1 MIDAI
6 SKLVESGA
14 ISEDTQKSIQEA
26 WDLKVKENRETV
38 GAELREE
45 FAKRYEHDKSNM
57 IEAIDSMM
65 NEKLSEE
72 ITKFVED
79 RKALAQEKIAYKEN
93 VGKHSAKLESFI
105 LSKLS
110 EELKELHSD
119 RKGVHE
125 NFTKLEEFVVN
136 ALAKEIKEFHEDKKG
151 VVETKVKLVAEAKK
165 QMAKMK
171 EAFIKKSAK
180 VVENAVVKKL
190 GEELTQLKED
200 ITKARNVNF
209 GKKIFEAFASEYQN
223 SYLNEKSETAKLM
236 KVVDETALK
245 LAEELKSLKE
255 DITAAREVNFGKKIF
270 EAFASEYQNSY
281 LNEKSETAKLM
292 KVVDETTL
300 KLKDAEKAVEEKK
313 AVIESKEAEAKRQ
326 SDLMERKEKM
336 AEMLK
341 PLGKTKGE
349 VMAQLLESVQTD
361 KLQASFDK
369 YLPHV
374 MAEKPVASTKQVIS
388 EAKGDRAVR
397 EDAELTNI
405 RKLAGI

>member
-14 ISEDTQKSIQEA
+14 ISEDVRNSIQEA
-26 WDLKVKENRETV
+26 WDNKIKENKEVV

-45 FAKRYEHDKSNM
+45 FAKRYEHDKANM
-57 IEAIDSMM
+57 IEAIDKMM

-105 LSKLS
+105 LNKLT

-125 NFTKLEEFVVN
+125 NFKKMEEFVVN

-171 EAFIKKSAK
+171 EAFITRSAK
-180 VVENAVVKKL
+180 VVESAVNK
-190 GEELTQLKED
+190 
-200 ITKARNVNF
+200 
-209 GKKIFEAFASEYQN
+209 
-223 SYLNEKSETAKLM
+223 
-236 KVVDETALK
+236 K
-245 LAEELKSLKE
+245 LAEELKALKE
-255 DITAAREVNFGKKIF
+255 DITSAREINFGKKIF

-300 KLKDAEKAVEEKK
+300 KLKDAEKVIEEKQ
-313 AVIESKEAEAKRQ
+313 AVIESKEAEARRQ
-326 SDLMERKEKM
+326 KDLMERKEKM

-341 PLGKTKGE
+341 PLGKDKSE
-349 VMAQLLESVQTD
+349 VMSQLLESVSTA
-361 KLQASFDK
+361 KLEASFNK

-374 MAEKPVASTKQVIS
+374 MADKAVTKEGAKILS
-388 EAKGDRAVR
+388 ESGGDRAQR
-397 EDAELTNI
+397 EDADLTNI

>member
-14 ISEDTQKSIQEA
+14 ISEDVQKGIQEA
-26 WDLKVKENRETV
+26 WDSKIKENKEVV

-45 FAKRYEHDKSNM
+45 FAKRYEHDKANM

-93 VGKHSAKLESFI
+93 VGKHSAKLESFM

-110 EELKELHSD
+110 EELKELHGD

-125 NFTKLEEFVVN
+125 NFKKMEEFVVG

-171 EAFIKKSAK
+171 EAFITRSAK
-180 VVENAVVKKL
+180 VVESAVNKKL
-190 GEELTQLKED
+190 AEELSSLKED
-200 ITKARNVNF
+200 ITAARTVNF

-223 SYLNEKSETAKLM
+223 SYLNEKSET
-236 KVVDETALK
+236 
-245 LAEELKSLKE
+245 S
-255 DITAAREVNFGKKIF
+255 
-270 EAFASEYQNSY
+270 
-281 LNEKSETAKLM
+281 KLM
-292 KVVDETTL
+292 KVVDETTM

-313 AVIESKEAEAKRQ
+313 AVIESKEAESKRQ
-326 SDLMERKEKM
+326 ADLMERKEKM

-341 PLGKTKGE
+341 PLGKEKSE
-349 VMAQLLESVQTD
+349 VMSQLLESVQTA
-361 KLQASFDK
+361 KLQSSFDK

-374 MAEKPVASTKQVIS
+374 MADKAVPGKAKVLS
-388 EAKGDRAVR
+388 ESGGDRAQR
-397 EDAELTNI
+397 EDADLTNI

>member
-14 ISEDTQKSIQEA
+14 ISEDVQKGIQEA
-26 WDLKVKENRETV
+26 WDSKIKENKEVV

-45 FAKRYEHDKSNM
+45 FAKRYEHDKANM
-57 IEAIDSMM
+57 IEAIDTMM

-93 VGKHSAKLESFI
+93 VGKHSAKLESFM

-110 EELKELHSD
+110 EELKELHGD

-125 NFTKLEEFVVN
+125 NFKKMEEFVVG

-171 EAFIKKSAK
+171 EAFITRSAK
-180 VVENAVVKKL
+180 VVESAVNKKL
-190 GEELTQLKED
+190 AEELKGLKED
-200 ITKARNVNF
+200 ITAARTVNF
-209 GKKIFEAFASEYQN
+209 GKKIFEAFASEYQA
-223 SYLNEKSETAKLM
+223 SYLNEKSET
-236 KVVDETALK
+236 
-245 LAEELKSLKE
+245 S
-255 DITAAREVNFGKKIF
+255 
-270 EAFASEYQNSY
+270 
-281 LNEKSETAKLM
+281 KLM

-300 KLKDAEKAVEEKK
+300 KLKDAEKAVEEKQ
-313 AVIESKEAEAKRQ
+313 AVIESKEAESKRQ
-326 SDLMERKEKM
+326 ADLMERKEKM

-341 PLGKTKGE
+341 PLGKEKSE
-349 VMAQLLESVQTD
+349 VMGQLLESVQTA
-361 KLQASFDK
+361 KLEASFNK

-374 MAEKPVASTKQVIS
+374 MADKAVPGKTKVLS
-388 EAKGDRAVR
+388 ESGGDRAQR
-397 EDAELTNI
+397 EDADLTNI

>member
-14 ISEDTQKSIQEA
+14 ISEDVQKGIQEA
-26 WDLKVKENRETV
+26 WDSKIKENKEVV

-45 FAKRYEHDKSNM
+45 FAQRYEHDKSNM

-93 VGKHSAKLESFI
+93 VGKHSAKLESFM

-110 EELKELHSD
+110 EELKELHGD

-125 NFTKLEEFVVN
+125 NFKKMEEFVVG

-171 EAFIKKSAK
+171 EAFITRSAK
-180 VVENAVVKKL
+180 VVESAVNK
-190 GEELTQLKED
+190 
-200 ITKARNVNF
+200 
-209 GKKIFEAFASEYQN
+209 
-223 SYLNEKSETAKLM
+223 
-236 KVVDETALK
+236 K

-255 DITAAREVNFGKKIF
+255 DITAARTVNFGKKIF

-292 KVVDETTL
+292 KVVDETTM
-300 KLKDAEKAVEEKK
+300 KLKDAEKAIEEKQ
-313 AVIESKEAEAKRQ
+313 AVIESKEAESKRQ
-326 SDLMERKEKM
+326 ADLMERKEKM

-341 PLGKTKGE
+341 PLGKDKSE
-349 VMAQLLESVQTD
+349 VMSQLLESVQTA
-361 KLQASFDK
+361 KLQTSFDK

-374 MAEKPVASTKQVIS
+374 MADKAVTREGAKVLS
-388 EAKGDRAVR
+388 ESGGDRAQR
-397 EDAELTNI
+397 EDADLTNI

>member
-14 ISEDTQKSIQEA
+14 ISEDVQKGIQEA
-26 WDLKVKENRETV
+26 WDSKIKENKEVV

-45 FAKRYEHDKSNM
+45 FAQRYEHDKSNM

-93 VGKHSAKLESFI
+93 VGKHSAKLESFM

-110 EELKELHSD
+110 EELKELHGD

-125 NFTKLEEFVVN
+125 NFKKMEEFVVG

-171 EAFIKKSAK
+171 EAFITRSAK
-180 VVENAVVKKL
+180 VVESAVNK
-190 GEELTQLKED
+190 
-200 ITKARNVNF
+200 
-209 GKKIFEAFASEYQN
+209 
-223 SYLNEKSETAKLM
+223 
-236 KVVDETALK
+236 K

-255 DITAAREVNFGKKIF
+255 DITAARTVNFGKKIF
-270 EAFASEYQNSY
+270 EAFASEYQASY
-281 LNEKSETAKLM
+281 LNEKSETSKLM
-292 KVVDETTL
+292 KVVDESTL
-300 KLKDAEKAVEEKK
+300 KLKDAEKAIEEKN
-313 AVIESKEAEAKRQ
+313 AVIESKEQEIARTN
-326 SDLMERKEKM
+326 DLMERNETMGSLLRPLSKEK
-336 AEMLK
+336 A
-341 PLGKTKGE
+341 E
-349 VMAQLLESVQTD
+349 VMSQLLESVQTG
-361 KLQASFDK
+361 KLKSAYDK
-369 YLPHV
+369 YLPAV
-374 MAEKPVASTKQVIS
+374 MDDKPVAQAKKIIS
-388 EAKGDRAVR
+388 ESSGDKADVR
-397 EDAELTNI
+397 QTRGDADINSI

>member
-14 ISEDTQKSIQEA
+14 ISEDVQKGIQEA
-26 WDLKVKENRETV
+26 WDLKIKENKEQV

-45 FAKRYEHDKSNM
+45 FAKRYEHDKANM
-57 IEAIDSMM
+57 IEAIDTMM

-105 LSKLS
+105 LSKLN

-125 NFTKLEEFVVN
+125 NFKKMEEFVVN

-171 EAFIKKSAK
+171 EAFITKSAK
-180 VVENAVVKKL
+180 VVENAVN
-190 GEELTQLKED
+190 T
-200 ITKARNVNF
+200 
-209 GKKIFEAFASEYQN
+209 
-223 SYLNEKSETAKLM
+223 
-236 KVVDETALK
+236 K
-245 LAEELKSLKE
+245 LAEELKSLEE
-255 DITAAREVNFGKKIF
+255 DITVAREVNFGKKIF

-281 LNEKSETAKLM
+281 LNEKSESAKLM

-300 KLKDAEKAVEEKK
+300 KLKDAEKVIEEKQ
-313 AVIESKEAEAKRQ
+313 AVIESKEAESKRQ
-326 SDLMERKEKM
+326 ADLMERKEKM

-341 PLGKTKGE
+341 PLGKEKSE
-349 VMAQLLESVQTD
+349 VMSQLLESVQTA

-374 MAEKPVASTKQVIS
+374 MADKAVETGKQVMTES
-388 EAKGDRAVR
+388 SGDRAQR
-397 EDAELTNI
+397 EDADLTNI

>member
-1 MIDAI
+1 
-6 SKLVESGA
+6 
-14 ISEDTQKSIQEA
+14 
-26 WDLKVKENRETV
+26 
-38 GAELREE
+38 
-45 FAKRYEHDKSNM
+45 M

-105 LSKLS
+105 LSKLN
-110 EELKELHSD
+110 EELKELHGD

-125 NFTKLEEFVVN
+125 NFKKMEEFVVN

-171 EAFIKKSAK
+171 EAFVTKSAK
-180 VVENAVVKKL
+180 VVENAVNKKL
-190 GEELTQLKED
+190 SEELKSLKED
-200 ITKARNVNF
+200 ITAARTVNF

-223 SYLNEKSETAKLM
+223 SYLNEKSETSKLM

-245 LAEELKSLKE
+245 L
-255 DITAAREVNFGKKIF
+255 
-270 EAFASEYQNSY
+270 
-281 LNEKSETAKLM
+281 
-292 KVVDETTL
+292 
-300 KLKDAEKAVEEKK
+300 KDAEKAIEEKQ
-313 AVIESKEAEAKRQ
+313 AVIESKEAESKRQ
-326 SDLMERKEKM
+326 ADLMERKEKM

-341 PLGKTKGE
+341 PLGKEKSE
-349 VMAQLLESVQTD
+349 VMSQLLESVQTA
-361 KLQASFDK
+361 KLQSSFDK

-374 MAEKPVASTKQVIS
+374 MADKAVTKEGAKILS
-388 EAKGDRAVR
+388 ESGGDRAQR
-397 EDAELTNI
+397 EDADLTNI

>member
-14 ISEDTQKSIQEA
+14 ISEDVQKGIQEA
-26 WDLKVKENRETV
+26 WDLKIKENKEVV

-45 FAKRYEHDKSNM
+45 FAKRYEHDKGNM

-79 RKALAQEKIAYKEN
+79 RKALAQEKISYKEN
-93 VGKHSAKLESFI
+93 VGKHSAKLEGFI

-110 EELKELHSD
+110 EELKELHGD

-125 NFTKLEEFVVN
+125 NFKKMEEFVVG

-171 EAFIKKSAK
+171 EAFITRSAK
-180 VVENAVVKKL
+180 VVESAVNK
-190 GEELTQLKED
+190 
-200 ITKARNVNF
+200 
-209 GKKIFEAFASEYQN
+209 
-223 SYLNEKSETAKLM
+223 
-236 KVVDETALK
+236 K

-255 DITAAREVNFGKKIF
+255 DITAARTVNFGKKIF
-270 EAFASEYQNSY
+270 EAFASEYQASY
-281 LNEKSETAKLM
+281 LNEKSETSKMM

-300 KLKDAEKAVEEKK
+300 KLKDAEKALEEKQ
-313 AVIESKEAEAKRQ
+313 AVIESKVAESKRQ
-326 SDLMERKEKM
+326 ADLMERKEKM

-341 PLGKTKGE
+341 PLGKEKSE
-349 VMAQLLESVQTD
+349 VMAQLLESVQTT
-361 KLQASFDK
+361 KLQTSFDK

-374 MAEKPVASTKQVIS
+374 MADKAVTKEGAKVLS
-388 EAKGDRAVR
+388 ESGGDRAQR
-397 EDAELTNI
+397 EDADLTNI

>member
-14 ISEDTQKSIQEA
+14 ISEDVQKSISEA
-26 WDLKVKENRETV
+26 WDLKVKENREGV
-38 GAELREE
+38 SAELREE
-45 FAKRYEHDKSNM
+45 FAKRYEHDKANM
-57 IEAIDSMM
+57 VEAIDKMM
-65 NEKLSEE
+65 TEKLSGE
-72 ITKFVED
+72 ISKFIED
-79 RKALAQEKIAYKEN
+79 RKALAQEKLSYKEN

-125 NFTKLEEFVVN
+125 NFKKMEEFVVN

-171 EAFIKKSAK
+171 EAFITKSAK
-180 VVENAVVKKL
+180 VVEDAVNNKL
-190 GEELTQLKED
+190 Q
-200 ITKARNVNF
+200 
-209 GKKIFEAFASEYQN
+209 S
-223 SYLNEKSETAKLM
+223 
-236 KVVDETALK
+236 
-245 LAEELKSLKE
+245 ELKTLKD

-292 KVVDETTL
+292 KVVDETAL
-300 KLKDAEKAVEEKK
+300 KLKDAEKAVEEKQ
-313 AVIESKEAEAKRQ
+313 AVIESKDAESKRQ
-326 SDLMERKEKM
+326 ADLMERKEKM

-341 PLGKTKGE
+341 PLGKEKGE
-349 VMAQLLESVQTD
+349 VMSQLLESVQTD
-361 KLQASFDK
+361 NLQASFDK

-374 MAEKPVASTKQVIS
+374 MAEQPIATQKKIIS
-388 EAKGDRAVR
+388 EAKGDRGTR
-397 EDAELTNI
+397 EDAEMVEF
-405 RKLAGI
+405 RKLAGLNN

>member
-14 ISEDTQKSIQEA
+14 ISEDVRNSIQEA
-26 WDLKVKENRETV
+26 WDNKIKENKEVV

-45 FAKRYEHDKSNM
+45 FAKRYEHDKANM
-57 IEAIDSMM
+57 IEAIDKMM

-105 LSKLS
+105 LNKLS
-110 EELKELHSD
+110 EELKELHGD
-119 RKGVHE
+119 RKNVHE
-125 NFTKLEEFVVN
+125 NFKKMEEFVVG

-171 EAFIKKSAK
+171 EAFITRSAK
-180 VVENAVVKKL
+180 VVESAVNKKL
-190 GEELTQLKED
+190 AEELKALKED
-200 ITKARNVNF
+200 ITSAREINF

-223 SYLNEKSETAKLM
+223 SYLNEKSET
-236 KVVDETALK
+236 
-245 LAEELKSLKE
+245 S
-255 DITAAREVNFGKKIF
+255 
-270 EAFASEYQNSY
+270 
-281 LNEKSETAKLM
+281 KLM

-300 KLKDAEKAVEEKK
+300 KLKDAEKVIEEKQ
-313 AVIESKEAEAKRQ
+313 AVIESKIAESKRQ
-326 SDLMERKEKM
+326 ADLMERKEKM

-341 PLGKTKGE
+341 PLGKEKSE
-349 VMAQLLESVQTD
+349 VMSQLLESVSTA
-361 KLQASFDK
+361 KLEASFNK

-374 MAEKPVASTKQVIS
+374 MADKAVTKEGAKILS
-388 EAKGDRAVR
+388 ESGGDRAQR
-397 EDAELTNI
+397 EDADITNI

>member
-14 ISEDTQKSIQEA
+14 ISEDVQKSIQEA
-26 WDLKVKENRETV
+26 WDSKIKENKETV

-45 FAKRYEHDKSNM
+45 FAKRYEHDKANM
-57 IEAIDSMM
+57 IEAIDKMM
-65 NEKLSEE
+65 GEKLSEE
-72 ITKFVED
+72 ISKFVED

-93 VGKHSAKLESFI
+93 VGKHSAKLEEFI
-105 LSKLS
+105 LSKLN
-110 EELKELHSD
+110 EELKELHGD

-125 NFTKLEEFVVN
+125 NFKKMEEFVVN

-171 EAFIKKSAK
+171 EAFITRSAK
-180 VVENAVVKKL
+180 VVESAVNK
-190 GEELTQLKED
+190 
-200 ITKARNVNF
+200 
-209 GKKIFEAFASEYQN
+209 
-223 SYLNEKSETAKLM
+223 
-236 KVVDETALK
+236 K
-245 LAEELKSLKE
+245 LAEELKGLKE

-281 LNEKSETAKLM
+281 LNEKSETSKLM

-300 KLKDAEKAVEEKK
+300 KLAEAEKAVKEKE
-313 AVIESKEAEAKRQ
+313 AVIESKDAESKRQ
-326 SDLMERKEKM
+326 ADLMERKEKM

-341 PLGKTKGE
+341 PLGKEKGE
-349 VMAQLLESVQTD
+349 VMSQLLESVQTE
-361 KLQASFDK
+361 KLEASFNK

-374 MAEKPVASTKQVIS
+374 MADKPVETAKQVMTES
-388 EAKGDRAVR
+388 SGDRAQR
-397 EDAELTNI
+397 EDADITNI

>member
-14 ISEDTQKSIQEA
+14 ISEDVQKGIQEA
-26 WDLKVKENRETV
+26 WDLKIKENKEVV

-105 LSKLS
+105 LNKLS
-110 EELKELHSD
+110 EELKELHGD

-125 NFTKLEEFVVN
+125 NFKKMEEFVVG

-171 EAFIKKSAK
+171 EAFITRSAK
-180 VVENAVVKKL
+180 VVESAVNK
-190 GEELTQLKED
+190 
-200 ITKARNVNF
+200 
-209 GKKIFEAFASEYQN
+209 
-223 SYLNEKSETAKLM
+223 
-236 KVVDETALK
+236 K

-255 DITAAREVNFGKKIF
+255 DITAARTVNFGKKIF

-292 KVVDETTL
+292 KVVDETTM
-300 KLKDAEKAVEEKK
+300 KLKDAEKAIEEKQ
-313 AVIESKEAEAKRQ
+313 AVIESKEAESKRQ
-326 SDLMERKEKM
+326 ADLMERKEKM

-341 PLGKTKGE
+341 PLGKDKSE
-349 VMAQLLESVQTD
+349 VMSQLLESVSTA
-361 KLQASFDK
+361 KLEASFNK

-374 MAEKPVASTKQVIS
+374 MADKAVTREGAKVLS
-388 EAKGDRAVR
+388 ESGGDRAQR
-397 EDAELTNI
+397 EDADLTNI

>member
-14 ISEDTQKSIQEA
+14 ISEDVQKGIQEA
-26 WDLKVKENRETV
+26 WDLKIKENKEVV

-110 EELKELHSD
+110 EELKELHGD

-125 NFTKLEEFVVN
+125 NFKKMEEFVVG

-171 EAFIKKSAK
+171 EAFITRSAK
-180 VVENAVVKKL
+180 VVESAVNKKL
-190 GEELTQLKED
+190 AEELKSLKED
-200 ITKARNVNF
+200 ITAARTINF

-245 LAEELKSLKE
+245 L
-255 DITAAREVNFGKKIF
+255 
-270 EAFASEYQNSY
+270 
-281 LNEKSETAKLM
+281 
-292 KVVDETTL
+292 
-300 KLKDAEKAVEEKK
+300 KDAEKAVEDKQ
-313 AVIESKEAEAKRQ
+313 AVIESKEAESKRQ
-326 SDLMERKEKM
+326 ADLMERKEKM

-341 PLGKTKGE
+341 PLGKEKSE
-349 VMAQLLESVQTD
+349 VMSQLLESVQTE
-361 KLQASFDK
+361 KLEASFNK

-374 MAEKPVASTKQVIS
+374 MADKAVETGKQVIS
-388 EAKGDRAVR
+388 ESSGDRAQR
-397 EDAELTNI
+397 EDADLTNI

>member
-14 ISEDTQKSIQEA
+14 ISEDVQKGIQEA
-26 WDLKVKENRETV
+26 WDLKIKENKEVV

-105 LSKLS
+105 LTKLS
-110 EELKELHSD
+110 EELKELHGD

-125 NFTKLEEFVVN
+125 NFKKMEEFVVG

-171 EAFIKKSAK
+171 EAFITRSAK
-180 VVENAVVKKL
+180 VVENAVNKKL
-190 GEELTQLKED
+190 AEELKSLKED
-200 ITKARNVNF
+200 ISMAREVNF

-245 LAEELKSLKE
+245 L
-255 DITAAREVNFGKKIF
+255 
-270 EAFASEYQNSY
+270 
-281 LNEKSETAKLM
+281 
-292 KVVDETTL
+292 
-300 KLKDAEKAVEEKK
+300 KDAEKAVEDKQ
-313 AVIESKEAEAKRQ
+313 AVIESKEAESKRQ
-326 SDLMERKEKM
+326 ADLMERKEKM

-341 PLGKTKGE
+341 PLGKEKSE
-349 VMAQLLESVQTD
+349 VMSQLLESVQTA
-361 KLQASFDK
+361 KLEASFNK

-374 MAEKPVASTKQVIS
+374 MADKVVPGKAKVLS
-388 EAKGDRAVR
+388 ESGGDRAQR
-397 EDAELTNI
+397 EDADITNI

>member
-14 ISEDTQKSIQEA
+14 ISEDVQKGIQEA
-26 WDLKVKENRETV
+26 WDSKIKENKEVV

-45 FAKRYEHDKSNM
+45 FAQRYEHDKSNM

-105 LSKLS
+105 LNKLS
-110 EELKELHSD
+110 EELKELHGD

-125 NFTKLEEFVVN
+125 NFKKMEEFVVG

-171 EAFIKKSAK
+171 EAFITRSAK
-180 VVENAVVKKL
+180 VVESAVNKKL
-190 GEELTQLKED
+190 AEELKSLKED
-200 ITKARNVNF
+200 ITAARTVNF

-223 SYLNEKSETAKLM
+223 SYLNEKSETSKLM

-245 LAEELKSLKE
+245 LA
-255 DITAAREVNFGKKIF
+255 
-270 EAFASEYQNSY
+270 
-281 LNEKSETAKLM
+281 
-292 KVVDETTL
+292 
-300 KLKDAEKAVEEKK
+300 DAEKVIEEKK
-313 AVIESKEAEAKRQ
+313 AVIESKNAESKRQ
-326 SDLMERKEKM
+326 ADLMERKEKM

-341 PLGKTKGE
+341 PLGKEKSE
-349 VMAQLLESVQTD
+349 VMSQLLESVQTA
-361 KLQASFDK
+361 KLEASFNK

-374 MAEKPVASTKQVIS
+374 MADKVVPGKAKVLS
-388 EAKGDRAVR
+388 ESGGDRAQR
-397 EDAELTNI
+397 EDADLTNI

>member
-14 ISEDTQKSIQEA
+14 ISEDVQKGIQEA
-26 WDLKVKENRETV
+26 WDLKIKENKEVV

-45 FAKRYEHDKSNM
+45 FAKRYEHDKANM

-105 LSKLS
+105 LSKLT
-110 EELKELHSD
+110 EELKELHID

-125 NFTKLEEFVVN
+125 NFKKMEEFVVG

-171 EAFIKKSAK
+171 EAFITRSAK
-180 VVENAVVKKL
+180 VVESAVNKKL
-190 GEELTQLKED
+190 AEELKALKED
-200 ITKARNVNF
+200 ITSAREINF

-223 SYLNEKSETAKLM
+223 SYLNEKSET
-236 KVVDETALK
+236 
-245 LAEELKSLKE
+245 S
-255 DITAAREVNFGKKIF
+255 
-270 EAFASEYQNSY
+270 
-281 LNEKSETAKLM
+281 KLM

-300 KLKDAEKAVEEKK
+300 KLKDAEKAVEEKQ
-313 AVIESKEAEAKRQ
+313 AVIESKEAESKRQ
-326 SDLMERKEKM
+326 ADLMERKEKM

-341 PLGKTKGE
+341 PLGKEKSE
-349 VMAQLLESVQTD
+349 VMSQLLESVQTA
-361 KLQASFDK
+361 KLQSSFDK

-374 MAEKPVASTKQVIS
+374 MADKAVETGKQVIS
-388 EAKGDRAVR
+388 ESSGDRAQR
-397 EDAELTNI
+397 EDADLTNI

>member
-14 ISEDTQKSIQEA
+14 ISEDVQKGIQEA
-26 WDLKVKENRETV
+26 WDSKIKENKEIV

-45 FAKRYEHDKSNM
+45 FAKRYEHDKANM
-57 IEAIDSMM
+57 IEAIDKMM
-65 NEKLSEE
+65 TEKLSEE

-105 LSKLS
+105 LSKLN
-110 EELKELHSD
+110 EELKELHTD

-125 NFTKLEEFVVN
+125 NFKKMEEFVVN

-171 EAFIKKSAK
+171 EAFITRSAK
-180 VVENAVVKKL
+180 VVESAVNKKL
-190 GEELTQLKED
+190 AEELKSLKED
-200 ITKARNVNF
+200 ITSAREINF

-223 SYLNEKSETAKLM
+223 SYLNEKSE
-236 KVVDETALK
+236 
-245 LAEELKSLKE
+245 S
-255 DITAAREVNFGKKIF
+255 
-270 EAFASEYQNSY
+270 
-281 LNEKSETAKLM
+281 AKLM
-292 KVVDETTL
+292 KVVDETTM
-300 KLKDAEKAVEEKK
+300 KLKDAEKAIEEKQ
-313 AVIESKEAEAKRQ
+313 AVIESKEAESKRQ
-326 SDLMERKEKM
+326 ADLMERKEKM

-341 PLGKTKGE
+341 PLGKEKSE
-349 VMAQLLESVQTD
+349 VMSQLLESVQTA
-361 KLQASFDK
+361 KLQSSFDK

-374 MAEKPVASTKQVIS
+374 MADKAVTKEGAKILS
-388 EAKGDRAVR
+388 ESGGDRAQR
-397 EDAELTNI
+397 EDADLTNI

>member
-14 ISEDTQKSIQEA
+14 ISEDVQKSISEA
-26 WDLKVKENRETV
+26 WDSKVKENRESV
-38 GAELREE
+38 SAELREE
-45 FAKRYEHDKSNM
+45 FAKRYEHDKANM
-57 IEAIDSMM
+57 VEAIDKMM
-65 NEKLSEE
+65 TEKLSGE
-72 ITKFVED
+72 ISKFIED

-110 EELKELHSD
+110 EELKELHND

-245 LAEELKSLKE
+245 LA
-255 DITAAREVNFGKKIF
+255 
-270 EAFASEYQNSY
+270 
-281 LNEKSETAKLM
+281 
-292 KVVDETTL
+292 
-300 KLKDAEKAVEEKK
+300 DAEKAVEEKQ
-313 AVIESKEAEAKRQ
+313 AVIESKEAESKRQ
-326 SDLMERKEKM
+326 ADLMERKEKM

-341 PLGKTKGE
+341 PLGKEKSE
-349 VMAQLLESVQTD
+349 VMSQLLESVQTA

-374 MAEKPVASTKQVIS
+374 MADKPIETGKKVIS
-388 EAKGDRAVR
+388 ESKGDREQR
-397 EDAELTNI
+397 EDADITNI

>member
-14 ISEDTQKSIQEA
+14 ISEDVQKGIQEA
-26 WDLKVKENRETV
+26 WDLKIKENKEVV

-45 FAKRYEHDKSNM
+45 FAKRYEHDKANM

-105 LSKLS
+105 LNKLS
-110 EELKELHSD
+110 EELKELHGD
-119 RKGVHE
+119 RKSVHE
-125 NFTKLEEFVVN
+125 NFKKMEEFVVG

-171 EAFIKKSAK
+171 EAFITRSAK
-180 VVENAVVKKL
+180 VVESAVNKKL
-190 GEELTQLKED
+190 AEELKSLKED
-200 ITKARNVNF
+200 ITAARTVNF

-223 SYLNEKSETAKLM
+223 SYLNEKSE
-236 KVVDETALK
+236 
-245 LAEELKSLKE
+245 S
-255 DITAAREVNFGKKIF
+255 
-270 EAFASEYQNSY
+270 
-281 LNEKSETAKLM
+281 AKLM
-292 KVVDETTL
+292 KVVDETTM
-300 KLKDAEKAVEEKK
+300 KLKDAEKAIEEKQ
-313 AVIESKEAEAKRQ
+313 AVIESKEAESKRQ
-326 SDLMERKEKM
+326 ADLMERKEKM

-341 PLGKTKGE
+341 PLGKDKSE
-349 VMAQLLESVQTD
+349 VMSQLLESVQTD
-361 KLQASFDK
+361 KLEASFNK

-374 MAEKPVASTKQVIS
+374 MADKAVTREGAKVLS
-388 EAKGDRAVR
+388 ESGGDRAQR
-397 EDAELTNI
+397 EDADLTNI

>member
-14 ISEDTQKSIQEA
+14 ISEDVQKSIQEA
-26 WDLKVKENRETV
+26 WDNKIKENRETV

-45 FAKRYEHDKSNM
+45 FAKRYEHDKANM
-57 IEAIDSMM
+57 IEAIDTMM
-65 NEKLSEE
+65 TEKLSEE

-93 VGKHSAKLESFI
+93 VGAHSAKLQEFI
-105 LSKLS
+105 MQKLS
-110 EELKELHSD
+110 EELKELHND

-125 NFTKLEEFVVN
+125 NFNKMEEFVVN

-171 EAFIKKSAK
+171 EAFITKSAK
-180 VVENAVVKKL
+180 VVENAVN
-190 GEELTQLKED
+190 T
-200 ITKARNVNF
+200 
-209 GKKIFEAFASEYQN
+209 
-223 SYLNEKSETAKLM
+223 
-236 KVVDETALK
+236 K
-245 LAEELKSLKE
+245 LAEELKGLKE

-281 LNEKSETAKLM
+281 LNEKSESAKLM

-300 KLKDAEKAVEEKK
+300 KLKDAEKVIEEKQ
-313 AVIESKEAEAKRQ
+313 AVIESKEAESKRQ
-326 SDLMERKEKM
+326 ADLMERKEKM

-341 PLGKTKGE
+341 PLGKEKSE
-349 VMAQLLESVQTD
+349 VMSQLLESVQTA
-361 KLQASFDK
+361 KLQDSFDK

-374 MAEKPVASTKQVIS
+374 MADKPVETGKQVIS
-388 EAKGDRAVR
+388 ESSGDRAQR
-397 EDAELTNI
+397 EDADLTNI

>member
-14 ISEDTQKSIQEA
+14 ISEDVQKSISEA
-26 WDLKVKENRETV
+26 WDSKVKENRESV
-38 GAELREE
+38 SAELREE
-45 FAKRYEHDKSNM
+45 FAKRYEHDKANM
-57 IEAIDSMM
+57 VEAIDKMM
-65 NEKLSEE
+65 TEKLSGE
-72 ITKFVED
+72 ISKFIED

-125 NFTKLEEFVVN
+125 NFKKMEEFVVN

-171 EAFIKKSAK
+171 EAFISKSAK
-180 VVENAVVKKL
+180 IVEQAVTKKL
-190 GEELTQLKED
+190 GEELAQLKED
-200 ITKARNVNF
+200 ITKARESNF
-209 GKKIFEAFASEYQN
+209 GKTIFEAFASEYQ
-223 SYLNEKSETAKLM
+223 A
-236 KVVDETALK
+236 
-245 LAEELKSLKE
+245 
-255 DITAAREVNFGKKIF
+255 
-270 EAFASEYQNSY
+270 SY

-300 KLKDAEKAVEEKK
+300 KLAEAEKSIEEKK
-313 AVIESKEAEAKRQ
+313 AVIESKDAEMKR
-326 SDLMERKEKM
+326 SKDLMERKETM
-336 AEMLK
+336 AELLK
-341 PLGKTKGE
+341 PLGKEKSE
-349 VMAQLLESVQTD
+349 VMSQLLESVSTE
-361 KLQASFDK
+361 KLEASYNK

-374 MAEKPVASTKQVIS
+374 MADEKPVANTKQVIS
-388 EAKGDRAVR
+388 EASGDRAQR
-397 EDAELTNI
+397 DDAEITDI
-405 RKLAGI
+405 RKLAGV

>member
-26 WDLKVKENRETV
+26 WDSKVKENREQV
-38 GAELREE
+38 GAELRQE

-57 IEAIDSMM
+57 VEAIDKMM
-65 NEKLSEE
+65 TDKLSEE
-72 ITKFVED
+72 ISKFVED

-125 NFTKLEEFVVN
+125 NFKKMEEFVVN

-171 EAFIKKSAK
+171 EAFITRSAK
-180 VVENAVVKKL
+180 VVESAVNKKL
-190 GEELTQLKED
+190 AEELKALKED
-200 ITKARNVNF
+200 ITAARTVNF

-245 LAEELKSLKE
+245 L
-255 DITAAREVNFGKKIF
+255 
-270 EAFASEYQNSY
+270 
-281 LNEKSETAKLM
+281 
-292 KVVDETTL
+292 
-300 KLKDAEKAVEEKK
+300 KDAEKAVEEKQ
-313 AVIESKEAEAKRQ
+313 AVIESKEAESKRQ
-326 SDLMERKEKM
+326 ADLMERKEKM

-341 PLGKTKGE
+341 PLGKEKSE
-349 VMAQLLESVQTD
+349 VMAQLLESVQTN

-374 MAEKPVASTKQVIS
+374 MSDKPVASVKETKVITES
-388 EAKGDRAVR
+388 AGDRQVR
-397 EDAELTNI
+397 EDADLTDI

>member
-14 ISEDTQKSIQEA
+14 ISEDVQKGIQEA
-26 WDLKVKENRETV
+26 WDLKIKENKEVV

-105 LSKLS
+105 LNKLS
-110 EELKELHSD
+110 EELKELHGD

-125 NFTKLEEFVVN
+125 NFKKMEEFVVG
-136 ALAKEIKEFHEDKKG
+136 ALAKEIKEFHEDKKGVVKEIKEFHEDKKG

-171 EAFIKKSAK
+171 EAFITRSAK
-180 VVENAVVKKL
+180 VVESAVNK
-190 GEELTQLKED
+190 
-200 ITKARNVNF
+200 
-209 GKKIFEAFASEYQN
+209 
-223 SYLNEKSETAKLM
+223 
-236 KVVDETALK
+236 K

-255 DITAAREVNFGKKIF
+255 DITAARTVNFGKKIF

-292 KVVDETTL
+292 KVVDETTM
-300 KLKDAEKAVEEKK
+300 KLKDAEKAIEEKQ
-313 AVIESKEAEAKRQ
+313 AVIESKEAESKRQ
-326 SDLMERKEKM
+326 ADLMERKEKM

-341 PLGKTKGE
+341 PLGKDKSE
-349 VMAQLLESVQTD
+349 VMSQLLESVQTD
-361 KLQASFDK
+361 KLEASFNK

-374 MAEKPVASTKQVIS
+374 MADKAVTREGAKVLS
-388 EAKGDRAVR
+388 ESGGDRAQR
-397 EDAELTNI
+397 EDADLTNI

>member
-14 ISEDTQKSIQEA
+14 ISEDVQKGIQEA
-26 WDLKVKENRETV
+26 WDLKIKENKEQV

-45 FAKRYEHDKSNM
+45 FAKRYEHDKANM
-57 IEAIDSMM
+57 IEAIDTMM
-65 NEKLSEE
+65 TEKLSEE

-110 EELKELHSD
+110 EELKELHGD

-125 NFTKLEEFVVN
+125 NFKKMEEFVVN

-171 EAFIKKSAK
+171 EAFITRSAK
-180 VVENAVVKKL
+180 VVENAVNK
-190 GEELTQLKED
+190 
-200 ITKARNVNF
+200 
-209 GKKIFEAFASEYQN
+209 
-223 SYLNEKSETAKLM
+223 
-236 KVVDETALK
+236 K

-292 KVVDETTL
+292 KVVDETTT
-300 KLKDAEKAVEEKK
+300 KLKDAEKAVEEKQ
-313 AVIESKEAEAKRQ
+313 AVIESAYAESKRQ
-326 SDLMERKEKM
+326 ADLMERKEKM

-341 PLGKTKGE
+341 PLGKEKSE
-349 VMAQLLESVQTD
+349 VMAQLLESVQTA
-361 KLQASFDK
+361 KLQTSFDK

-374 MAEKPVASTKQVIS
+374 MADKAVETGKQVIS
-388 EAKGDRAVR
+388 ESSGDRAQR
-397 EDAELTNI
+397 EDADLTNI

>member
-14 ISEDTQKSIQEA
+14 ISEDVQKGIQEA
-26 WDLKVKENRETV
+26 WDSKIKENKEVV

-45 FAKRYEHDKSNM
+45 FAKRYEHDKANM

-93 VGKHSAKLESFI
+93 VGKHSAKLESFM

-110 EELKELHSD
+110 EELKELHGD

-125 NFTKLEEFVVN
+125 NFKKMEEFVVG

-171 EAFIKKSAK
+171 EAFITRSAK
-180 VVENAVVKKL
+180 VVESAVNKKL
-190 GEELTQLKED
+190 AEELKSLKED
-200 ITKARNVNF
+200 ITAARTVNF

-223 SYLNEKSETAKLM
+223 SYLNEKSETSKLM

-245 LAEELKSLKE
+245 L
-255 DITAAREVNFGKKIF
+255 
-270 EAFASEYQNSY
+270 
-281 LNEKSETAKLM
+281 
-292 KVVDETTL
+292 
-300 KLKDAEKAVEEKK
+300 KDAEKAIEEKQ
-313 AVIESKEAEAKRQ
+313 AVIESKEAESKRQ
-326 SDLMERKEKM
+326 ADLMERKEKM

-341 PLGKTKGE
+341 PLGKEKSE
-349 VMAQLLESVQTD
+349 VMSQLLESVQTT
-361 KLQASFDK
+361 KLQSSFDK

-374 MAEKPVASTKQVIS
+374 MADKAMTKEGAKILS
-388 EAKGDRAVR
+388 ESGGDRAQR
-397 EDAELTNI
+397 EDADLTNI